1 MTWFMIRARLAPA
14 VLAMLLSAPMAQAHP
29 HVFVETGLT
38 LVADDAGRLIG
49 VEVSWA
55 YDDFYSLL
63 LLEDLGLDPDG
74 DGALTPA
81 ELARLDGFD
90 LQWIEGYLG
99 DLYLTAGET
108 PVVLGRPE
116 GRGTDVVD
124 GRIVSRHFRS
134 FAPLD
139 GTVVVKAYDPTFYTA
154 YDLNGGVQVPEGC
167 RLTIQPADLDRAY
180 TMVEEALYANPAM
193 PDDEFPEVGEA
204 FADVVEVSCRA

>member
-1 MTWFMIRARLAPA
+1 MLRHRLALTA
-14 VLAMLLSAPMAQAHP
+14 LAILLSAPMARAHP

-38 LVADDAGRLIG
+38 LVADEAGRLVG
-49 VEVSWA
+49 VEVSWT

-63 LLEDLGLDPDG
+63 LLEDMGLDPDG
-74 DGALTPA
+74 DGVLSAE

-99 DLYLTAGET
+99 DLYLSAGDA
-108 PVVLGRPE
+108 PVALGRPE
-116 GRGTDVVD
+116 GRGTDVAD
-124 GRIVSRHFRS
+124 GRITTRHFRS
-134 FAPLD
+134 FGPVD
-139 GTVVVKAYDPTFYTA
+139 GAVVVRAYDPTFYTA
-154 YDLNGGVQVPEGC
+154 YDLTGGVKVPEGC